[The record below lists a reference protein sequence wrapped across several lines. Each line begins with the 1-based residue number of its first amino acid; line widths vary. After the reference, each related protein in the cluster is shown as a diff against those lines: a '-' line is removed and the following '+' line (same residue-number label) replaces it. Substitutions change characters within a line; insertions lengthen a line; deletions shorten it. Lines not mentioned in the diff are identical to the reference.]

1 MCESIIPPPDGLG
14 CSIKSEPVISP
25 KGVATSPIK
34 LSPSLVFMEIALR
47 LAGKI
52 VEGRINSGIK
62 RVYSYLMNLEA
73 TFEKSD
79 PKTGEVIASYKNFS
93 ADEVFA
99 QVNLAQAA
107 STRWQEFGFVARKRT
122 LLKWASYITNNQKEI
137 AQLVATEC
145 GKPLSDASLE
155 VSIAIDHISWA
166 AKNAE
171 VIMRKQDRPAGLL
184 MFNMKAQVQRS
195 PLGTV
200 GVIGPWNYPIFTPM
214 GSIAYALAAGNAVVF
229 KPSEFTPGVGIWL
242 ADSFAQVAPF
252 ENIFTTVTGLPDT
265 GKALTQSKVNKISFT
280 GSTKTAKKVAESC
293 AQSMIPV
300 VLECG
305 GKDPVIV
312 AKDADIKLAA
322 EYTLWSAMANA
333 GQSCIGAER
342 VYVVES
348 VADQFIEE
356 ITKMAQK
363 IEVGKDYG
371 PATMP
376 SQLRVIQSH
385 LDDAKAKGAKFLL
398 GGSDSVKGAFVE
410 PVIMLDV
417 PEDSTAMTQET
428 FGPTIAINKVST
440 TDEAIKLSNASSY
453 GLAAS
458 VFSKREGEKIAA
470 KLACGMVSINS
481 VFLFA
486 AVASVPFGGVKDSG
500 YGRIHGAEGLLEYT
514 YARTVVKPRFKI
526 PLRFTTFNRTKLSEK
541 VFAMLIKRL
550 HGRRK

>member
-1 MCESIIPPPDGLG
+1 
-14 CSIKSEPVISP
+14 
-25 KGVATSPIK
+25 
-34 LSPSLVFMEIALR
+34 
-47 LAGKI
+47 
-52 VEGRINSGIK
+52 
-62 RVYSYLMNLEA
+62 MNLEA
-73 TFEKSD
+73 TFEKCD
-79 PKTGEVIASYKNFS
+79 PKTGEVIANYKNFT

-99 QVNLAQAA
+99 VVDAA
-107 STRWQEFGFVARKRT
+107 VATSERWQEFGFTARKAT
-122 LLKWASYITNNQKEI
+122 LLKWAAYITRNLDEI
-137 AQLVATEC
+137 AKLVESEC
-145 GKPLSDASLE
+145 GKPIGDAKLE
-155 VSIAIDHISWA
+155 VSVAIDHIAWA

-171 VIMRKQDRPAGLL
+171 QIMRKQDRPSGLL
-184 MFNMKAQVQRS
+184 MFNMKAEVQRS
-195 PLGTV
+195 PLGVV

-214 GSIAYALAAGNAVVF
+214 GSIAYALAAGNTVVF
-229 KPSEFTPGVGIWL
+229 KPSEFTPGVGKWL
-242 ADSFAQVAPF
+242 ADSFAQIAPF
-252 ENIFTTVTGLPDT
+252 ENILSTVTGLPET

-312 AKDADIKLAA
+312 AQDADIKLAA
-322 EYTLWSAMANA
+322 EYALWSAMANA
-333 GQSCIGAER
+333 GQSCIGSER

-348 VADQFIEE
+348 VADEFIES
-356 ITKMAQK
+356 ITKMAK
-363 IEVGKDYG
+363 KLEVGKDYG

-376 SQLRVIQSH
+376 SQLNVIQSH

-398 GGSDSVKGAFVE
+398 GGADSVKGAYVE

-428 FGPTIAINKVST
+428 FGPTIAINKVSN

-453 GLAAS
+453 GLAAA
-458 VFSKREGEKIAA
+458 VFSKRDGEKIAS

-514 YARTVVKPRFKI
+514 FARTVVKTRFKI
-526 PLRFTTFNRTKLSEK
+526 PLRFTTFKRTRFSEK
-541 VFAMLIKRL
+541 ILTTLIKRL
-550 HGRRK
+550 HGRKK

>member
-1 MCESIIPPPDGLG
+1 
-14 CSIKSEPVISP
+14 
-25 KGVATSPIK
+25 
-34 LSPSLVFMEIALR
+34 
-47 LAGKI
+47 
-52 VEGRINSGIK
+52 
-62 RVYSYLMNLEA
+62 MNLEA
-73 TFEKSD
+73 TFEKRD
-79 PKTGEVIASYKNFS
+79 PKTGEVIATYKNFT

-107 STRWQEFGFVARKRT
+107 SIRWQEFGFVARKRT
-122 LLKWASYITNNQKEI
+122 LLKWASYITNNQKDI
-137 AQLVATEC
+137 AQLIATEC

-195 PLGTV
+195 PLGVV

-229 KPSEFTPGVGIWL
+229 KPSEFTPGVGKWL

-252 ENIFTTVTGLPDT
+252 ENIFTTVTGLPET

-348 VADQFIEE
+348 VADEFIEE
-356 ITKMAQK
+356 ITKMAKK

-376 SQLRVIQSH
+376 SQLKVIQSH

-398 GGSDSVKGAFVE
+398 GGPDSVKGAFVE

-417 PEDSTAMTQET
+417 PEDSTAMSQET
-428 FGPTIAINKVST
+428 FGPTIAINKVSN
-440 TDEAIKLSNASSY
+440 TDQAIALSNASTY
-453 GLAAS
+453 GLAAT

-470 KLACGMVSINS
+470 RLACGMVSINS
-481 VFLFA
+481 VFLYA

-526 PLRFTTFNRTKLSEK
+526 PLRFTTFKRTKLSEK
-541 VFAMLIKRL
+541 VLTTLIKRL
-550 HGRRK
+550 HGRKKK